1 MTPRFTATLLLG
13 TALSAPAFAQEA
25 PTYNLDEIVIYHGA
39 LEPRSADTTGQSVTV
54 LSTADLEAH
63 GHTGLAALIAQAP
76 GVGILSRGP
85 MGSQTGFTIRG
96 VSQNY
101 VKVLVDGI
109 DVSDPSGTQVAAD
122 LGRFS
127 TFNYGRVEIMRGSQ
141 SAVYGGQAVG
151 GVINLDTPRPT
162 KDGISQG
169 VQLEAG
175 SYHTAN
181 AAYNFGWK
189 QGEDELAVQISK
201 IYTSGF
207 SAADEINGNTEADGY
222 KADRI
227 SMTGQKRVAPNLLIG
242 FAGFAQ
248 NDTGEYDETAFGPN
262 GSYPVDGTPDEV
274 AHARTRGA
282 RAFAKFDIGAL
293 SNEFS
298 LSYFKIKRSNTGSDS
313 FGATFYDYDG
323 TRRKAEW
330 VSHFQLGQ
338 GKASLGLDRTLENY
352 ESDSTYGGGQA
363 QTRTTGVFGEYALDL
378 RNGVSVV
385 GSLRHDSLSSYGDQT
400 TGRLGVTWQV
410 NSDLLLRSSIAN
422 GYRAPSGYELYGV
435 YGDPTLR
442 PEKSRSFDLGL
453 EQKFGEQTLTATLF
467 RIDVDNLIDYSYPS
481 YYQTSGTATRQGLE
495 LGLKGALTPKIDYQL
510 GYTYIDPKNPAGLS
524 AGSTW
529 NASFGRHTLTAALD
543 AQLTDRIT
551 VGGDL
556 RFVAD
561 RQTLPDYGVA
571 NAQITYDLSA
581 GKQVYLRVENL
592 FDQQYELW
600 PGYGTSDRA
609 AYVGL
614 RATF

>member
-1 MTPRFTATLLLG
+1 MRRIWTIMTSRFTAALLLG

-248 NDTGEYDETAFGPN
+248 NDTGEFDN
-262 GSYPVDGTPDEV
+262 GFTSPPTDDGESTVHQE
-274 AHARTRGA
+274 RGA
-282 RAFAKFDIGAL
+282 RLFAQFTTGRFDQELGI
-293 SNEFS
+293 
-298 LSYFKIKRSNTGSDS
+298 SYFKTSR
-313 FGATFYDYDG
+313 FYPFYDYG
-323 TRRKAEW
+323 YEGKRRKIDW
-330 VSHFQLGQ
+330 
-338 GKASLGLDRTLENY
+338 KAATDLAGGRLTIGADRRLE
-352 ESDSTYGGGQA
+352 TYSGINVKGQA
-363 QTRTTGVFGEYALDL
+363 LTADTGIYGEYAFQPMQGVNVVASL
-378 RNGVSVV
+378 RNDDHSDFGN
-385 GSLRHDSLSSYGDQT
+385 QT
-400 TGRLGVTWQV
+400 TGRLGATWQAAP
-410 NSDLLLRSSIAN
+410 DTLLRASVGN
-422 GYRAPSGYELYGV
+422 GFRAPSGYELY
-435 YGDPTLR
+435 DPFSGNLGLK
-442 PEKSRSFDLGL
+442 PETSLSYDLGL
-453 EQKFGEQTLTATLF
+453 EQKFGAQTFTASLF
-467 RIDVDNLIDYSYPS
+467 RISVKDLIDYSNATS
-481 YYQTSGTATRQGLE
+481 NYYQTSGTATRQGLE

-524 AGSTW
+524 DGSTW